1 MKKHLIVIAVIAVM
15 LPGALLAQDELTL
28 ESLQNLITALD
39 ARLSAIEEQLGT
51 IQVQVKD
58 LEDTLVKE
66 EPVPMTDDG
75 CQIHLNPRVAEA
87 RGLKGIRDEA
97 VLKYKE
103 QFDEWLDIGI
113 ELELYSVVHD
123 EESGHTFITYDVC
136 CWRFLTETWK
146 GCAFVESSDWWE
158 E

>member
-1 MKKHLIVIAVIAVM
+1 MKRIFIVAALV
-15 LPGALLAQDELTL
+15 ALLVPVAVVAQEELTL
-28 ESLQNLITALD
+28 ESLAELFEELV
-39 ARLSAIEEQLGT
+39 ARADDFDERLGAVE
-51 IQVQVKD
+51 VQVKD
-58 LEDTLVKE
+58 LEDALVQE

-75 CQIHLNPRVAEA
+75 CQIHLNPRVADA

-113 ELELYSVVHD
+113 ELELYSVVYD
-123 EESGHTFITYDVC
+123 EESGHTLVTYDVC